1 MLLSGL
7 FTYLFGLAKFHN
19 VHNLSYFILVQALG
33 GIFQTTGWP
42 GVVTV
47 VANWFGKG
55 KRGLIFGIWN
65 SHTSI
70 GNILGSVI
78 ATTYVDDN
86 WGLSFIVPGALIG
99 FMGFM
104 VFLFLVPKPQH
115 VHCTTPDHESE
126 TGESSGTNASD
137 LNKSSGSA
145 GSSGSSSARHIR
157 TKRYLDDDGSD
168 DTSQLLASDENY
180 DPREDTPMINRYD
193 PEVKIKA
200 VSFSEALKIPG
211 VVEFSL
217 CLFFAKLVSY
227 TFLYWLPRYI
237 NNSSKCF
244 YLKNYIF
251 FLYLITLY

>member
-1 MLLSGL
+1 MNNYIANIMFFLS
-7 FTYLFGLAKFHN
+7 
-19 VHNLSYFILVQALG
+19 SQALG

-65 SHTSI
+65 SHTSL

-78 ATTYVDDN
+78 ATAYVDDN

-99 FMGFM
+99 GMGFI

-115 VHCTTPDHESE
+115 VHCTHPDHQG
-126 TGESSGTNASD
+126 TGNNRQDND
-137 LNKSSGSA
+137 LNGSSGSA
-145 GSSGSSSARHIR
+145 GSSSSSGRMQRHR
-157 TKRYLDDDGSD
+157 PKRYIEDDASD
-168 DTSQLLASDENY
+168 DTTRLLASSDDIY
-180 DPREDTPMINRYD
+180 DAREDTPMINRYD

-200 VSFSEALKIPG
+200 VGFTEALRIPG

-237 NNSSKCF
+237 SSSSKR
-244 YLKNYIF
+244 
-251 FLYLITLY
+251 LYYF